1 MLALS
6 GLFVPIEA
14 LPAGLQYA
22 AKLLPMT
29 YIVSL
34 LRGIWV
40 GESWF
45 VHLGDLAALAR
56 RLRGVHRDLGPGVSL
71 GIAARR

>member
-1 MLALS
+1 
-6 GLFVPIEA
+6 
-14 LPAGLQYA
+14 
-22 AKLLPMT
+22 MT

-34 LRGIWV
+34 LRGIWI

-45 VHLGDLAALAR
+45 AHLGDLAALADR
-56 RLRGVHRDLGPGVSL
+56 RRGVRRDLGPGVSL